1 MCKHSYHQ
9 RCARGLTRSEKVLQ
23 LISSFFSRCLP
34 DADPECP
41 ACARHHALIREIRRN
56 QEASID
62 RHDLFLVEVS
72 ESLDPFS
79 VVAGAFGRGGM
90 LNRKSEGIL

>member
-1 MCKHSYHQ
+1 
-9 RCARGLTRSEKVLQ
+9 LTRSEKVLQ

>member
-9 RCARGLTRSEKVLQ
+9 RCERGLTRSEKVLQ
-23 LISSFFSRCLP
+23 LIYSFFSRCLP